1 MLFVSQSRLIYVL
14 IWANL
19 MHHNLYE
26 KLPEIGSNICNDMQ
40 FKTDLSV
47 LT

>member
-1 MLFVSQSRLIYVL
+1 MLFVSQSRLF
-14 IWANL
+14 WANL

-26 KLPEIGSNICNDMQ
+26 KLLEIGSNIYICNDMQ
-40 FKTDLSV
+40 FKTDLSA